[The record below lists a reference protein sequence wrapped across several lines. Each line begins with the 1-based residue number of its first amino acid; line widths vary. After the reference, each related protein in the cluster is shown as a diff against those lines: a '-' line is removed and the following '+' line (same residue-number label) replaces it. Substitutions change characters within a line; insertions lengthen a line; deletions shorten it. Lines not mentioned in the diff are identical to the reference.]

1 MLELILYLIERSCFR
16 FEILIE
22 ASLDWERSIL
32 LWDLVLKFC
41 LLSSS
46 LNPGRSALLVF
57 NFKTDIH
64 DVSTFS
70 LGVLTSWS
78 WFSSLNRG

>member
-1 MLELILYLIERSCFR
+1 MLS

-22 ASLDWERSIL
+22 ASLDWERSIW
-32 LWDLVLKFC
+32 LWDLVPKFC

-64 DVSTFS
+64 DVSTFL
-70 LGVLTSWS
+70 LGVSTS
-78 WFSSLNRG
+78 